1 MKRVLLM
8 SAVAMCCAIAPAKTN
23 ELFTVENGKIGS
35 FCGYRFGELKSGEEP
50 LYYVKKEVKGLP
62 NWGKCHVQFKHLVD
76 ESKSPEKTVMYRA
89 YFSRFIEN
97 GDDTSKRI
105 RQLVKDAGDTI
116 TNIIAKNNMKFK
128 YTTDDHS
135 KNVLAKW
142 EFENG
147 YIMVNGYNIKG
158 FGWETRVEAADTS
171 IASKFALFKRGMSL
185 DYPCTEKLFVVK
197 DGRLVSFLGH
207 EFGELMPKGAQ
218 FEMERRLWGEG
229 YIKRQ
234 VEMPVSLPRFR
245 DRVLL
250 KYSFFDDKLLHVIID
265 THFDKNDEK
274 EYIDIGREAYR
285 GITRAIADNNCDEAI
300 EPITMTGGFRWKFAG
315 QDIYLAL
322 LEKENGK
329 NVRVVK
335 IYAGQLGFESDKNDK

>member
-1 MKRVLLM
+1 
-8 SAVAMCCAIAPAKTN
+8 
-23 ELFTVENGKIGS
+23 
-35 FCGYRFGELKSGEEP
+35 
-50 LYYVKKEVKGLP
+50 
-62 NWGKCHVQFKHLVD
+62 
-76 ESKSPEKTVMYRA
+76 
-89 YFSRFIEN
+89 
-97 GDDTSKRI
+97 
-105 RQLVKDAGDTI
+105 
-116 TNIIAKNNMKFK
+116 
-128 YTTDDHS
+128 
-135 KNVLAKW
+135 
-142 EFENG
+142 
-147 YIMVNGYNIKG
+147 
-158 FGWETRVEAADTS
+158 
-171 IASKFALFKRGMSL
+171 
-185 DYPCTEKLFVVK
+185 
-197 DGRLVSFLGH
+197 
-207 EFGELMPKGAQ
+207 
-218 FEMERRLWGEG
+218 MERRLWGEG

-265 THFDKNDEK
+265 AHFDKNDGK

>member
-1 MKRVLLM
+1 MKRILLPFIAVLY
-8 SAVAMCCAIAPAKTN
+8 SGVVTAETN
-23 ELFTVENGKIGS
+23 ELFTVENGKIVA
-35 FCGYRFGELKSGEEP
+35 FCGHRFGELKSGEEP
-50 LYYVKKEVKGLP
+50 LYYVKQDVKGLP
-62 NWGKCHVQFKHLVD
+62 NWGKCHIQFKHLVD

-97 GDDTSKRI
+97 GDDTPKRI

-135 KNVLAKW
+135 KNALAKW

-171 IASKFALFKRGMSL
+171 IASKFGLYKRGMPL

-197 DGRLVSFLGH
+197 DGKLISFLGK
-207 EFGELMPKGAQ
+207 EFGEAMPKE

-229 YIKRQ
+229 FVRRI
-234 VEMPVSLPRFR
+234 VEMPVSLPRFSDTVSLR
-245 DRVLL
+245 YGLW
-250 KYSFFDDKLLHVIID
+250 DDKLSYVVIEANL
-265 THFDKNDEK
+265 DKTDEK
-274 EYIDIGREAYR
+274 EYLDVGREAYR
-285 GITRAIADNNCDEAI
+285 GVTHALADNNCKDSI
-300 EPITMTGGFRWKFAG
+300 KPIVMEGGIRWKFAG
-315 QDIYLAL
+315 QDIYLACM
-322 LEKENGK
+322 ENENGK
-329 NVRVVK
+329 SVKGIK
-335 IYAGQLGFESDKNDK
+335 IYAGKLRFESDKSDK